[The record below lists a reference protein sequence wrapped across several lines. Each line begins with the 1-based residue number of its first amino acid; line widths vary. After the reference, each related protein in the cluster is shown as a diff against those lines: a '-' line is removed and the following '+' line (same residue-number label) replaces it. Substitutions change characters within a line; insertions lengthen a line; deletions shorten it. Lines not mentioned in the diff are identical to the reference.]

1 MLKTELKLFTYLQ
14 KNDADHVENAAETPN
29 LQKND
34 ADHVENAAETRD
46 LQKNDDAIHSKNQAV
61 P

>member
-14 KNDADHVENAAETPN
+14 KNDADHVENAAET
-29 LQKND
+29 
-34 ADHVENAAETRD
+34 RD
-46 LQKNDDAIHSKNQAV
+46 LQKNDDAIPSKNQAV